1 MPNCLF
7 CYQDLCLEQEY
18 HKKCCKRFFGIDKV
32 PTLDLGKNILDDLA
46 EKTVNKRIAVTGVQP
61 KLSVSLEHI
70 QGGDRLTIVGLWG
83 GYILKP
89 QHDHFLCMPEV
100 EDLTMHLANL
110 FKIRTCEHTLIRT
123 SEGNLAY
130 LAKRFDRNN
139 GLKIHVEDF
148 CQLSGLVTEQK
159 YKASYERIGKLV
171 QQYCT
176 NKGLDTLNYFELV
189 LFSFL
194 SGNNDMHLKN
204 FSVKHTVD
212 GIELAPAYDLLNV
225 NLLFPD
231 DKEDMALTLNAKK
244 NKITK
249 KDFDKLANGLNI
261 STKVILN
268 IYKKFTTQRESV
280 VHLVNASF
288 LPKDLKDRY
297 IAIWDQKISDFNLFF
312 QYGN

>member
-1 MPNCLF
+1 M
-7 CYQDLCLEQEY
+7 
-18 HKKCCKRFFGIDKV
+18 
-32 PTLDLGKNILDDLA
+32 DDLA

-61 KLSVSLEHI
+61 KLSVSLEHVK
-70 QGGDRLTIVGLWG
+70 GGDRLTIVGLWG

-89 QHDHFLCMPEV
+89 QHDQFPFMPEV

-110 FKIRTCEHTLIRT
+110 FKIKTSEHALIRT

-148 CQLSGLVTEQK
+148 CQLSGLLTEQK

-249 KDFDKLANGLNI
+249 KDFDRLANSLNI
-261 STKVILN
+261 STKALAN
-268 IYKKFTTQRESV
+268 TYKKFTTQRDSV

-288 LPKDLKDRY
+288 LSDDLKERY
-297 IAIWDQKISDFNLFF
+297 IAIWDQKTSDFSRSF
-312 QYGN
+312 